1 MSTFI
6 PEVNNAPFINNAEF
20 VKMTIYNND
29 NTTTAYTFSS
39 SYKDETI
46 DSVVYKALGGLMG
59 VGMQQRDIR
68 VTSFDTAITL
78 SGIGSENIFAV
89 LGTKIKG
96 SLVEVYRGF
105 YGPTYV
111 LENVVLR
118 FNGVV
123 TSYTISED
131 FVADERKDNFIV
143 TVNCSSYKTVLE
155 NRIAGRQTSPNHWN
169 EYIGSASIKDTAMT
183 NIPNLINAYFDFGKP
198 VTAQGTGSGGN
209 P

>member
-1 MSTFI
+1 MSTYI
-6 PEVNNAPFINNAEF
+6 PEVDNAPYVNNAEF

-29 NTTTAYTFSS
+29 NTTTVYTFSS

-46 DSVVYKALGGLMG
+46 DSVLYKALGGLMG

-78 SGIGSENIFAV
+78 SGIGSENIYAV

-96 SLVEVYRGF
+96 SLVEIYRGF
-105 YGPTYV
+105 YDTNYV

-118 FNGVV
+118 FNGIV

-131 FVADERKDNFIV
+131 FVPAEHNDNFVV

-169 EYIGSASIKDTAMT
+169 EYNGAPTIKDTAMI

-198 VTAQGTGSGGN
+198 VTAQGTGSGSN